1 MSELR
6 ADTITASAG
15 TSPVTLTGQAA
26 DTFFG
31 RWDASGTY
39 VINSSLNI
47 SSITDSAAGA
57 SLITYATN
65 FANTDYAAF
74 MFAGNDGAARGW
86 QQMDGNAVS
95 APNTYGTLTTSQLAG
110 YTGNGATSLVDTKIN
125 NARAIGGLA

>member
-1 MSELR
+1 MSTLKV
-6 ADTITASAG
+6 DTVVGLNG

-26 DTFFG
+26 DAFFG
-31 RWDASGTY
+31 RWNATGTY

-65 FANTDYAAF
+65 FTDNNYAVF
-74 MFAGNDGAARGW
+74 MFAGNDGSARSW

-125 NARAIGGLA
+125 NARAIGVLA